1 MKYAIT
7 TVLITGV
14 FLSFHDTYWPWAII
28 PAGIVWGTI
37 ALGLTL
43 ERKGL

>member
-28 PAGIVWGTI
+28 PAGIVWGLI
-37 ALGLTL
+37 ALGLSL
-43 ERKGL
+43 EREGL